1 MDLDPSGVIQI
12 VCILVLVLL
21 SAFFSSA
28 ETSLVTVNRLWLK
41 SLADQGHKRAGTVL
55 KVVEDQGKML
65 SAILIGNNVVNLGAS
80 ALMTVFVTRLWGE
93 AAVGLATGVLTLLI
107 LVFGEISPKTLATV
121 YADKLSM
128 AYAPVI
134 YGMMKV
140 LTPVIFVVNKVAN
153 GFLRLLRVDLNRKTH
168 AITEDELR
176 TLVDAGHEE
185 GVIESEER
193 RMINNVF
200 DFGDSMAKDIMVPR
214 IDMSCVDID
223 ATYEELMKTF
233 RQDMFTRLPVYEDT
247 TDNVVGIINMK
258 DILLYRQGAPFS
270 IRDYMRKPHYT
281 YEFKKT
287 SELLMEMKESPVNV
301 TIVLDEYG
309 ATAGMITLEDMLE
322 EIVGE
327 IRDEYD
333 EDEQDSVQKISER
346 EYVIEGSIKLDDLN
360 ELLELELDSEDYDS
374 LGGFIIERLDH
385 LPQAG
390 ESIEYNNMKFVV
402 QQVDKKR
409 IEKVHLYLP
418 EEEDKEEKE
427 EKGFT

>member
-1 MDLDPSGVIQI
+1 
-12 VCILVLVLL
+12 
-21 SAFFSSA
+21 
-28 ETSLVTVNRLWLK
+28 
-41 SLADQGHKRAGTVL
+41 
-55 KVVEDQGKML
+55 
-65 SAILIGNNVVNLGAS
+65 
-80 ALMTVFVTRLWGE
+80 
-93 AAVGLATGVLTLLI
+93 
-107 LVFGEISPKTLATV
+107 
-121 YADKLSM
+121 
-128 AYAPVI
+128 
-134 YGMMKV
+134 
-140 LTPVIFVVNKVAN
+140 
-153 GFLRLLRVDLNRKTH
+153 
-168 AITEDELR
+168 
-176 TLVDAGHEE
+176 
-185 GVIESEER
+185 
-193 RMINNVF
+193 
-200 DFGDSMAKDIMVPR
+200 
-214 IDMSCVDID
+214 
-223 ATYEELMKTF
+223 
-233 RQDMFTRLPVYEDT
+233 
-247 TDNVVGIINMK
+247 
-258 DILLYRQGAPFS
+258 
-270 IRDYMRKPHYT
+270 
-281 YEFKKT
+281 
-287 SELLMEMKESPVNV
+287 MEMKESPVNV

>member
-1 MDLDPSGVIQI
+1 M
-12 VCILVLVLL
+12 
-21 SAFFSSA
+21 
-28 ETSLVTVNRLWLK
+28 
-41 SLADQGHKRAGTVL
+41 
-55 KVVEDQGKML
+55 
-65 SAILIGNNVVNLGAS
+65 
-80 ALMTVFVTRLWGE
+80 
-93 AAVGLATGVLTLLI
+93 
-107 LVFGEISPKTLATV
+107 
-121 YADKLSM
+121 
-128 AYAPVI
+128 
-134 YGMMKV
+134 
-140 LTPVIFVVNKVAN
+140 
-153 GFLRLLRVDLNRKTH
+153 
-168 AITEDELR
+168 
-176 TLVDAGHEE
+176 
-185 GVIESEER
+185 
-193 RMINNVF
+193 
-200 DFGDSMAKDIMVPR
+200 
-214 IDMSCVDID
+214 
-223 ATYEELMKTF
+223 
-233 RQDMFTRLPVYEDT
+233 
-247 TDNVVGIINMK
+247 
-258 DILLYRQGAPFS
+258 
-270 IRDYMRKPHYT
+270 
-281 YEFKKT
+281 
-287 SELLMEMKESPVNV
+287 

>member
-1 MDLDPSGVIQI
+1 
-12 VCILVLVLL
+12 
-21 SAFFSSA
+21 
-28 ETSLVTVNRLWLK
+28 
-41 SLADQGHKRAGTVL
+41 
-55 KVVEDQGKML
+55 
-65 SAILIGNNVVNLGAS
+65 
-80 ALMTVFVTRLWGE
+80 
-93 AAVGLATGVLTLLI
+93 
-107 LVFGEISPKTLATV
+107 
-121 YADKLSM
+121 
-128 AYAPVI
+128 
-134 YGMMKV
+134 
-140 LTPVIFVVNKVAN
+140 
-153 GFLRLLRVDLNRKTH
+153 
-168 AITEDELR
+168 
-176 TLVDAGHEE
+176 
-185 GVIESEER
+185 
-193 RMINNVF
+193 MINNVF

-258 DILLYRQGAPFS
+258 DILLYRQGDQFS
-270 IRDYMRKPHYT
+270 IRDYLRKPHYT

-287 SELLMEMKESPVNV
+287 SEMLMEMKESPVNV

>member
-1 MDLDPSGVIQI
+1 MDPSSVIQI
-12 VCILVLVLL
+12 VCILVLIML

-28 ETSLVTVNRLWLK
+28 ETSLVTVNRLWLR
-41 SLADQGHKRAGTVL
+41 SLADQGNKRAQLVL
-55 KVVEDQGKML
+55 KVIENQSKML
-65 SAILIGNNVVNLGAS
+65 SAILIGNNIVNLGAS
-80 ALMTVFVTRLWGE
+80 AIATLFVQRLWGE
-93 AAVGLATGVLTLLI
+93 AMVSVGTGVLTLMVLI
-107 LVFGEISPKTLATV
+107 FGEISPKSAATA

-128 AYAPVI
+128 VYAPFVYMI
-134 YGMMKV
+134 MKL
-140 LTPVIFVVNKVAN
+140 LTPVIFIINLFSRGVMK
-153 GFLRLLRVDLNRKTH
+153 LMHLNLDRKAH
-168 AITEDELR
+168 SITEDELR
-176 TLVDAGHEE
+176 TMVDASHEE

-200 DFGDSMAKDIMVPR
+200 DLGDSMAKDIMVPR
-214 IDMSCVDID
+214 IDMSCVDVN
-223 ATYEELMKTF
+223 ATYEELMEIF
-233 RQDMFTRLPVYEDT
+233 RQDMFTRMPVYEET

-258 DILLYRQGAPFS
+258 DILLYRQGDPFS
-270 IRDYMRKPHYT
+270 IRDYMRRPHYT
-281 YEFKKT
+281 YEYKKT

-333 EDEQDSVQKISER
+333 EDEQDTVQKLNDR
-346 EYVIEGSIKLDDLN
+346 EYLIEGSIKLDDLN
-360 ELLELELDSEDYDS
+360 ELLELGLESEDYDS

-390 ESIEYNNMKFVV
+390 ESIEYEGMKFVV

-418 EEEDKEEKE
+418 EEKQREGE
-427 EKGFT
+427 

>member
-1 MDLDPSGVIQI
+1 
-12 VCILVLVLL
+12 
-21 SAFFSSA
+21 
-28 ETSLVTVNRLWLK
+28 
-41 SLADQGHKRAGTVL
+41 
-55 KVVEDQGKML
+55 
-65 SAILIGNNVVNLGAS
+65 
-80 ALMTVFVTRLWGE
+80 
-93 AAVGLATGVLTLLI
+93 
-107 LVFGEISPKTLATV
+107 
-121 YADKLSM
+121 
-128 AYAPVI
+128 
-134 YGMMKV
+134 
-140 LTPVIFVVNKVAN
+140 
-153 GFLRLLRVDLNRKTH
+153 
-168 AITEDELR
+168 
-176 TLVDAGHEE
+176 
-185 GVIESEER
+185 
-193 RMINNVF
+193 
-200 DFGDSMAKDIMVPR
+200 
-214 IDMSCVDID
+214 
-223 ATYEELMKTF
+223 
-233 RQDMFTRLPVYEDT
+233 
-247 TDNVVGIINMK
+247 MK
-258 DILLYRQGAPFS
+258 DILLYRQGDPFS